1 MKASRARRFA
11 LLAAAVALPVGITGW
26 LQDWGRADAK
36 APARPA
42 AGAAVAAASPTPVAA
57 SAPASA
63 PAPASTPVMR
73 EALAR
78 LDTRLI
84 EQRSATSAPGP
95 DAFVVRSWAP
105 PPPPPV
111 PAPAPPPPPPPPP
124 PQAPPLPF
132 KYWGKLDESAE
143 RTVWYLG
150 RGEQLL
156 VVGTG
161 DVIDDTYRVDGV
173 EGGNLRFTYLPLGTQ
188 QALPLGKAP

>member
-1 MKASRARRFA
+1 MKAPRARRLL
-11 LLAAAVALPVGITGW
+11 LLAAALALPVGIAGW

-36 APARPA
+36 PPARPA
-42 AGAAVAAASPTPVAA
+42 PSAAAPASSPAPAAAAASSPLAL
-57 SAPASA
+57 
-63 PAPASTPVMR
+63 R
-73 EALAR
+73 DALAR

-84 EQRSATSAPGP
+84 EQRSAAAEQGL
-95 DAFVVRSWAP
+95 DAFVVRSWTP
-105 PPPPPV
+105 PPPPQP
-111 PAPAPPPPPPPPP
+111 PAPPPPPPPPPAP

-156 VVGTG
+156 VVGRG
-161 DVIDDTYRVDGV
+161 DVIDATYRVDGL
-173 EGGNLRFTYLPLGTQ
+173 EGGQLRFTYLPLGTQ